1 MEVMRLRRQVANS
14 VENLS
19 VQRVSLCYARCHTL
33 SRLGGMRRGPMPV
46 LIRISQVTAREFC
59 VLFFSGNWWHE
70 IDRSID
76 PTLICLSLNLFFWWY
91 TVCTAEPS
99 CTFLACR
106 VGRACSVNATDKI
119 LLSLLL
125 RSNKHQDLVFFA
137 VVISFCLVAC
147 LFMQRIFNL

>member
-1 MEVMRLRRQVANS
+1 MRTPWKICPSNVCHYAMRAAIRFLGLA
-14 VENLS
+14 ECDAAPCLS
-19 VQRVSLCYARCHTL
+19 LFGSRKSPRESFVSSSFLGT
-33 SRLGGMRRGPMPV
+33 GGM
-46 LIRISQVTAREFC
+46 
-59 VLFFSGNWWHE
+59 
-70 IDRSID
+70 RSID